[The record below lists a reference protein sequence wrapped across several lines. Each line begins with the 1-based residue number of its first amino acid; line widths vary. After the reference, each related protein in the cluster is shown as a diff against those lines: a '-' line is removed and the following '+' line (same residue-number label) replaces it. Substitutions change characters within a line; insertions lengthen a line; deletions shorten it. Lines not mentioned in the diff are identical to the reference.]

1 MGDYFYFL
9 RTRDFPSTP
18 ATSSGPAQYEVY
30 VRQKASLVKTNQ
42 VEAEKQEEVVLD
54 LAELTFI
61 PKQLLRKTLVQKFKI
76 SDDQTTVAFILDVG
90 NTEKLVGGFKNIQT
104 GKILPVQ
111 IDNVSDI
118 IFGEEHTVYYSEVND
133 QNRPY
138 KVVRMDL
145 DSGESECIFVDDEP
159 THYVDIGST
168 KDKRFIV
175 IASNTKEDS
184 EIWVLDRQKDRNSVL
199 PKKLFA
205 R

>member
-1 MGDYFYFL
+1 M
-9 RTRDFPSTP
+9 
-18 ATSSGPAQYEVY
+18 
-30 VRQKASLVKTNQ
+30 
-42 VEAEKQEEVVLD
+42 LD

-133 QNRPY
+133 
-138 KVVRMDL
+138 
-145 DSGESECIFVDDEP
+145 
-159 THYVDIGST
+159 
-168 KDKRFIV
+168 
-175 IASNTKEDS
+175 
-184 EIWVLDRQKDRNSVL
+184 
-199 PKKLFA
+199 
-205 R
+205 